1 MLALAIALL
10 CLFGLTR
17 AAEAAPC
24 HGQAIAQLQRLA
36 PEGYDV
42 YRRATDK
49 SFFLNWISCDNV
61 QLGLTTAVHETVHM
75 LTEEYNAYPLIN
87 GKRLARVPERRP
99 LFPPR
104 LAAGHFDPTS
114 TYVETYMRPGA
125 ATSAEEFGYLLNE
138 LNAYTHDL
146 HAAVQLRSLS
156 EPGRS
161 VHHRD
166 GLAALMAFVA
176 VYTEE
181 ARKSHPE
188 TWRELQRPD
197 LRRTVAVLWQQA
209 EDVMGHSCRTPNYAM
224 EAPAYLAHVCR
235 LTFRHALGSLLGRP
249 PLCPISC
256 RRDRTATN
264 LQR

>member
-1 MLALAIALL
+1 MRVALAASALL
-10 CLFGLTR
+10 LLAVTPAR
-17 AAEAAPC
+17 AEPC
-24 HGQAIAQLQRLA
+24 HASALAQLSRLA
-36 PEGYDV
+36 PEGYEV
-42 YRRATDK
+42 YRRVKDK
-49 SFFLNWISCDNV
+49 SFFTSWINCDNV

-75 LTEEYNAYPLIN
+75 LTEEYNAYPLID
-87 GKRLARVPERRP
+87 GAKLPRVPERRP

-104 LAAGHFDPTS
+104 LASGHFDASS

-156 EPGRS
+156 LPGLS

-181 ARKSHPE
+181 ARGKHPD
-188 TWRELQRPD
+188 TWRELQRPE
-197 LRRTVAVLWQQA
+197 LRRTVSVLWQQA
-209 EDVMGHSCRTPNYAM
+209 EQVMGNSCRTPGYAM
-224 EAPAYLAHVCR
+224 EAPSYLAHVCR
-235 LTFRHALGSLLGRP
+235 QTFKHALGALLGRP

-256 RRDRTATN
+256 RLDRTARNT
-264 LQR
+264 RG